1 MLECKTF
8 GILLLC
14 EAKDTLDFQICV
26 SVHLT
31 LIQFNSIH
39 IYSQKNIYIYKIK
52 LQNTTKILLRI

>member
-26 SVHLT
+26 SVPVT
-31 LIQFNSIH
+31 LIDSN
-39 IYSQKNIYIYKIK
+39 
-52 LQNTTKILLRI
+52 L